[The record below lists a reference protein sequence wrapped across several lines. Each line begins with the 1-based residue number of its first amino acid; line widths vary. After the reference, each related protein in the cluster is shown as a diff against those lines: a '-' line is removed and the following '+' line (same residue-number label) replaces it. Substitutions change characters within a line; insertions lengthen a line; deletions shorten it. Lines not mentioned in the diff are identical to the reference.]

1 MNNEIDRLYKKLDEQ
16 RVWYLDQIA
25 DIKEE
30 LDRVNKAWIKEH
42 KKVSNAIEYILG
54 FDYYIPEDNK
64 DELLNILYGID
75 INKSLSENIDNILRG
90 EE

>member
-1 MNNEIDRLYKKLDEQ
+1 MQEELDRLYKKLDDQ
-16 RVWYLDQIA
+16 RVWYLDQIS
-25 DIKEE
+25 DIKNE

-42 KKVSNAIEYILG
+42 SKVNNAIEYILN

-64 DELLNILYGID
+64 NELLNLLYGID
-75 INKSLSENIDNILRG
+75 INKTLSENIDELLRG